1 MAQPIWVGIVSW
13 SGWLPMSSHLPLTSW
28 PLLKPNDAF
37 SHPEIAAA
45 HRHTAVALL
54 TSRCTSRDHQP
65 RLRASRLKSR

>member
-54 TSRCTSRDHQP
+54 SHDA
-65 RLRASRLKSR
+65 RAAIISPGTERPG